1 MTQDINKLA
10 QVAIDALVAINKFNK
25 EWVEQ
30 FNRNRGHGQ
39 YVSRRPEILD
49 HLHIELLEAIT
60 DFDCDPMET
69 LAEFEMHF
77 LARFEM
83 HVLDESDVYDGGL
96 FDYLT
101 SRGVK

>member
-1 MTQDINKLA
+1 MTQNINELA
-10 QVAIDALVAINKFNK
+10 QAAIDALTAINAIHKD
-25 EWVEQ
+25 WIEQ
-30 FNRNRGHGQ
+30 LKLNISNGQ
-39 YVSRRPEILD
+39 DISTRPEIAD

-69 LAEFEMHF
+69 LAEFE
-77 LARFEM
+77 L
-83 HVLDESDVYDGGL
+83 HVLNEPDDYDGGR

>member
-1 MTQDINKLA
+1 
-10 QVAIDALVAINKFNK
+10 
-25 EWVEQ
+25 
-30 FNRNRGHGQ
+30 
-39 YVSRRPEILD
+39 
-49 HLHIELLEAIT
+49 LLEAIT

-83 HVLDESDVYDGGL
+83 QVLDESDVYDGGR

>member
-1 MTQDINKLA
+1 MSANINELA
-10 QVAIDALVAINKFNK
+10 QAAIDALAAINAIHKD
-25 EWVEQ
+25 WIEQ
-30 FNRNRGHGQ
+30 LKLNISNGQ
-39 YVSRRPEILD
+39 DISTRPEIAD

-83 HVLDESDVYDGGL
+83 QVLDESDVYDGGR

>member
-1 MTQDINKLA
+1 MIQNINELA
-10 QVAIDALVAINKFNK
+10 QAAIDALVSINKFNK

-39 YVSRRPEILD
+39 YVIRRPEIAD
-49 HLHIELLEAIT
+49 HLHMELLEAIT
-60 DFDCDPMET
+60 DFDCDPMGS
-69 LAEFEMHF
+69 LAEFE
-77 LARFEM
+77 L
-83 HVLDESDVYDGGL
+83 HVLDEPDVYDGGR